1 MSADES
7 LALVVKENRMNREN
21 TKLMAMLLLCFALS
35 LIALAQALK
44 P

>member
-1 MSADES
+1 
-7 LALVVKENRMNREN
+7 MNREN
-21 TKLMAMLLLCFALS
+21 TKLMAILLLCFALS